1 MSPNGRAS
9 GQLIAGVILIS
20 LGALFLLD
28 RFYAFR
34 FGHFFVI
41 WWPAL
46 LIFLGVW
53 KLVQRQ
59 GQRMAGPLVLITI
72 GAIFLVDNLN
82 LIWWWRF
89 SRLWPLI
96 LIAVGVGLML
106 GRLRHHDGTQPPG
119 ATPPEPPTIEV
130 KS

>member
-9 GQLIAGVILIS
+9 GQLIAGIILIS

-34 FGHFFVI
+34 FGHFFGV

-53 KLVQRQ
+53 KLVERQ
-59 GQRMAGPLVLITI
+59 GRRMAGPLVLITI

-89 SRLWPLI
+89 DRLWPLI

-106 GRLRHHDGTQPPG
+106 GRLRHHGDTQPPG
-119 ATPPEPPTIEV
+119 AAPPGPPTIEV